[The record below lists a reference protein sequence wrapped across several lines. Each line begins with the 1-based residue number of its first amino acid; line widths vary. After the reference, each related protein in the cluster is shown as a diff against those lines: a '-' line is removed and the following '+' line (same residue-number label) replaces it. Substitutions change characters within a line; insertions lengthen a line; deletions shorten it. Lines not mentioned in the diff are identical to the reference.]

1 VARSP
6 ASKDL
11 PVVVAIVVVMIGVCL
26 GTYFLHGYR
35 FPIGPD
41 APAYIWWTRL
51 AGHDGLSSAGGRAG
65 APALVMILSG
75 ALGQG
80 PAVVVT
86 ALEIVLASAAGLAAA
101 AFVAGLR
108 GPLGGRGAQLL
119 AGLLTG
125 MFALHLAAGY
135 VANLS
140 LATMFLAALV
150 LLGYAGRRRA
160 IGAALMVGAGG
171 LALPT
176 ALPFT
181 LAVLG
186 LTGMLAFLA
195 RRHDPSVAPVGGRF
209 VDTEYGRIAGAAGG
223 GIVLCALG
231 LIALRIGP
239 PALAVDTSRD
249 DFLIRAGL
257 RSTLPA
263 LFRGRLMQ
271 HWARYAPIVAIPL
284 AVWGGR
290 ATDGYHGRVLRAWGC
305 VVLTGIAV
313 GLIWGGYPPER
324 IAMFALCIPIAAA
337 LGLIRARRLLIEGP
351 RARRRVAA
359 AVGTGVVAAMVVPA
373 VFGWYTTPTQLFPSE
388 VDHVTQAGRYAS
400 ASAPGTPLVF
410 LVSGR
415 TAVVSLFAI
424 NEAEVV
430 RAAMPPD
437 RIRDVY
443 VVVPGVADRPPGP
456 SAENRR
462 FEDVSWRDAYP
473 DGVGPNGVGDPAA
486 LGFDLQALDRTG
498 FDTLRTDAFPDGGS
512 FPRPR
517 IVTSGVGIVDTTA
530 AATPRAGAVDPL
542 ADASPWRAL
551 AVTLAMLL
559 VAGAVGLGWSR
570 WAMGP
575 GAAAVAIAP
584 ACGLAAALLVCVV
597 FERLGVPVAARP
609 DAAAVLAVTTVAGYL
624 MASPRWVLDR
634 RGPA

>member
-1 VARSP
+1 MARSP

-11 PVVVAIVVVMIGVCL
+11 PVLAAIVVVMIGVCL

-41 APAYIWWTRL
+41 APAYIWWARL

-75 ALGQG
+75 ALRQG
-80 PAVVVT
+80 PAVIVT

-108 GPLGGRGAQLL
+108 GPPGGRGAQSL

-150 LLGYAGRRRA
+150 LLGHAGRPRTIA
-160 IGAALMVGAGG
+160 AALLVGAGG

-176 ALPFT
+176 ALPFA

-186 LTGMLAFLA
+186 LTGGLAFLA
-195 RRHDPSVAPVGGRF
+195 RRHDPSVAPNARRF
-209 VDTEYGRIAGAAGG
+209 SDTEYGRIAGAAGG
-223 GIVLCALG
+223 GIVVCALG

-257 RSTLPA
+257 RATLPA
-263 LFRGRLMQ
+263 LFRGRLLQ
-271 HWARYAPIVAIPL
+271 HWARYAPIVALPL

-290 ATDGYHGRVLRAWGC
+290 AIDGYHGRVLRAWGC
-305 VVLTGIAV
+305 VVLVGVAVGIA
-313 GLIWGGYPPER
+313 WGGYPPER
-324 IAMFALCIPIAAA
+324 IAMFAFCVPIAAA
-337 LGLIRARRLLIEGP
+337 LGLIRARRWLLEGSP
-351 RARRRVAA
+351 GRRKAA
-359 AVGTGVVAAMVVPA
+359 AAAGIGIVAAMVVPA
-373 VFGWYTTPTQLFPSE
+373 VFGWYTTPSQLFPSE

-400 ASAPGTPLVF
+400 VSAPGTPLVF
-410 LVSGR
+410 IVSGR

-424 NEAEVV
+424 NEAEVI
-430 RAAMPPD
+430 RAAVPPD
-437 RIRDVY
+437 RVRDVH
-443 VVVPGVADRPPGP
+443 VVVPAVADRPAGP
-456 SAENRR
+456 TAENRR
-462 FEDVSWRDAYP
+462 FEDMSWRDAYP
-473 DGVGPNGVGDPAA
+473 DGADDPGA

-512 FPRPR
+512 LPRPQ
-517 IVTSGVGIVDTTA
+517 ILTAGIGIVGPA
-530 AATPRAGAVDPL
+530 NVAPPRAPAVDPL
-542 ADASPWRAL
+542 ASASPWRAL
-551 AVTLAMLL
+551 GVTVAMLL
-559 VAGAVGLGWSR
+559 LAGAAGLGWSR

-575 GAAAVAIAP
+575 GTAALALAP
-584 ACGLAAALLVCVV
+584 ACGLAAALLVSVV
-597 FERLGVPVAARP
+597 FERLRVPVAGWPGATAALAIT
-609 DAAAVLAVTTVAGYL
+609 AAAGYV
-624 MASPRWVLDR
+624 MASPRRVLDR
-634 RGPA
+634 RVSA